1 MPALLMAVIMG
12 LVEGLTEFIPVSST
26 GHLILTGHLLGYTG
40 DTAAAFEIFIQL
52 GAILAVVWEMR
63 KPLLAHAA
71 DLGRSGKGRKLAF
84 NLALGFLP
92 SAFLG
97 LAIHD
102 FIARVLFAPVYV
114 AWGLAVG
121 GAGILAV
128 ESSSPRA
135 RTDSIDE
142 VPWTSALAVGLSQ
155 CLSLFPGVSRSA
167 ATILGGMMA
176 GLSRRTATEFSFL
189 LAIPTMLAASLYELY
204 RWRETLTASDA
215 PEFAAGFLTAFV
227 SGLLAVRFL
236 LRYVRSHDFKPF
248 AWYRIVLGV
257 VAIWMLWGA

>member
-1 MPALLMAVIMG
+1 MPFLLMAVIMG
-12 LVEGLTEFIPVSST
+12 VVEGLTEFIPVSST
-26 GHLILTGHLLGYTG
+26 GHLILAGHLLGYKG

-63 KPLLAHAA
+63 KPLLGYAA
-71 DLGRSGKGRKLAF
+71 DLGRSGTGRRLAI
-84 NLALGFLP
+84 NLALAFLP

-114 AWGLAVG
+114 AWGLLVG
-121 GAGILAV
+121 GVGILLV
-128 ESSSPRA
+128 EFASPRA
-135 RTDSIDE
+135 RTEAVED

-167 ATILGGMMA
+167 ATILGGMLA
-176 GLSRRTATEFSFL
+176 GLSRRAATEFSFL

-204 RWRETLTASDA
+204 RWRDTLSLSDL
-215 PEFAAGFLTAFV
+215 PGFSVGFLTAFA

-236 LRYVRSHDFKPF
+236 LQYVRTHDFKPF
-248 AWYRIVLGV
+248 AWYRILLGG
-257 VAIWMLWGA
+257 VAIWILWGA